1 MNPLEIRS
9 TMCCKLLFLFTY
21 VYVFVHIYTDIGRER
36 ERKTKK
42 MLNLQYSAM
51 VVYHACLHDVVL
63 WGQVSLVSSNV
74 CWIKEQ
80 PKWIKVVSSPA
91 CLLVVADPWQAVGI
105 LSVPR
110 LSSGQTLAMLGGS
123 KG

>member
-1 MNPLEIRS
+1 
-9 TMCCKLLFLFTY
+9 
-21 VYVFVHIYTDIGRER
+21 
-36 ERKTKK
+36 
-42 MLNLQYSAM
+42 M